1 MPTVTIV
8 RVSAPSW
15 DQVVREAAREKV
27 TLRRSRLHG
36 ARGLWV
42 PASRTIWVD
51 SRLPDHHAAPTLAHE
66 LIHARRGDSEC
77 ATDTLA
83 EQMIDQ
89 RVARRWISRAAY
101 ARLEHEY
108 GGDVWM
114 IADSLDVPVWVV
126 QAYRRVLERESYG
139 PSRRTS

>member
-1 MPTVTIV
+1 VLTVTIV

-51 SRLPDHHAAPTLAHE
+51 SRLLDHHAAPTLAHE
-66 LIHARRGDSEC
+66 LIHARRGDGEC
-77 ATDTLA
+77 GPASSA
-83 EQMIDQ
+83 ERYIDQ
-89 RVARRWISRAAY
+89 RVARRWINRDVY
-101 ARLEHEY
+101 A
-108 GGDVWM
+108 
-114 IADSLDVPVWVV
+114 
-126 QAYRRVLERESYG
+126 VLEDMYAGDAWSIASELDLPRWLVVAFQDYLG
-139 PSRRTS
+139 NIR

>member
-1 MPTVTIV
+1 MLTVTIV

-15 DQVVREAAREKV
+15 DQVVREAAREQI

-89 RVARRWISRAAY
+89 RVARRWINRDVY
-101 ARLEHEY
+101 A
-108 GGDVWM
+108 
-114 IADSLDVPVWVV
+114 
-126 QAYRRVLERESYG
+126 VLEDMYAGDAWSIASELDLPRWLVVAFQDYLG
-139 PSRRTS
+139 NIR

>member
-8 RVSAPSW
+8 RVNAPSW

-42 PASRTIWVD
+42 PAQRTIWVD

-66 LIHARRGDSEC
+66 LIHARRQDGEC
-77 ATDTLA
+77 GVSRPV
-83 EQMIDQ
+83 EKYIDQ
-89 RVARRWISRAAY
+89 QVARMWISRDTYAALEDMY
-101 ARLEHEY
+101 A
-108 GGDVWM
+108 GDAWM
-114 IADSLDVPVWVV
+114 IAGDLDVPVWVIH
-126 QAYRRVLERESYG
+126 AYQDMLE
-139 PSRRTS
+139 TSENYLATW